1 MTKMKGINLKEL
13 SQLSKIPYSTVLYL
27 SKNTFEHWNEDHIDK
42 LSKSLNMDTEDFVK
56 QLTKPLLSPFIKW
69 VGGKRQ
75 LLPYL
80 IKYAPKQFN
89 TYYEPFI
96 GGGALLFKL
105 EPKNAVINDFNEELV
120 NTWNVLKNDLNNL
133 NAQLSIHEQNDSK
146 DYYMNIRSVDRDGRI
161 LNMNDVE
168 RAGRFIYLNKA
179 GYNGLWRVNQK
190 GQNNVPYGDHKKL
203 NLRPDCMFTDSEYLN
218 KNNIKIMN
226 GDYKECLKNVKKGDF
241 IYLDPPYIPLNPTSN
256 FTSYTKNNFGL
267 IQQKELSKI
276 AEDLNS
282 IGVKVMLSNADVPLI
297 DELYKNSIFNVHHVQ
312 ANRVLNSS
320 AKKRGKVGEV
330 IITNY

>member
-1 MTKMKGINLKEL
+1 MKGLNLKEL
-13 SQLSKIPYSTVLYL
+13 SKLSKIPYSTVLYL
-27 SKNTFEHWNEDHIDK
+27 SKNNLEQWNEENIKK
-42 LSKSLNMDTEDFVK
+42 LSRSLNMTTNKFLIE
-56 QLTKPLLSPFIKW
+56 LNKPVLSPFIKW

-80 IKYAPKQFN
+80 MKYVPKKFN

-105 EPKNAVINDFNEELV
+105 EPENAVVNDFNEELI
-120 NTWNVLKNDLNNL
+120 NTWNVVKNNIDELNE
-133 NAQLSIHEQNDSK
+133 QLYIHEQKDSK
-146 DYYMNIRSVDRDGRI
+146 EHYLDVRSVDRDGRI
-161 LNMNDVE
+161 LNMSNVE

-190 GQNNVPYGDHKKL
+190 GQNNVPYGSHKKL
-203 NLRPDCMFTDSEYLN
+203 NLKPDCILTDSEYLN
-218 KNNIKIMN
+218 KNNIRMTN

-256 FTSYTKNNFGL
+256 FTSYTKDAFGL
-267 IQQKELSKI
+267 IQQKELAKF
-276 AEDLNS
+276 AEKLDS
-282 IGVKVMLSNADVPLI
+282 IGAKVMLSNADVPLI
-297 DELYKNSIFNVHHVQ
+297 DELYSNDIFNIHHVQ
-312 ANRVLNSS
+312 ANRVLNSA